1 MLDFPYSNISPCQLM
16 PGENAECTCQALLNL
31 FEWLG
36 GVPRRIVYD
45 NAAGVGRRRFDE
57 IRLTRLFQAFQAHY
71 GFEYS
76 F

>member
-1 MLDFPYSNISPCQLM
+1 M

-45 NAAGVGRRRFDE
+45 NAAGVGRKWFDR
-57 IRLTRLFQAFQAHY
+57 IRLTRLFLCLFNRKWAV
-71 GFEYS
+71 
-76 F
+76 